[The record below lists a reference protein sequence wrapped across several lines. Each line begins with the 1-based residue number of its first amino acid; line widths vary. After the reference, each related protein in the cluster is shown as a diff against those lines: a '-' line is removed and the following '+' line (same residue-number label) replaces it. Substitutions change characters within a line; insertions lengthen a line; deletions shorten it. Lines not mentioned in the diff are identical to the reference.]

1 MSTSNARRRSCSF
14 LIDPHVHVRD
24 WAQSDKETLA
34 HGLMVARRSGI
45 TALFDMPNTN
55 PPLTSRE
62 AVTRRLREA
71 NALASGV
78 SYHIWAGVTGD
89 TQQVKEVAKQIGRAS
104 CRERV

>member
-1 MSTSNARRRSCSF
+1 M
-14 LIDPHVHVRD
+14 IDPHVHLRD

-34 HGLMVARRSGI
+34 HGLMVAKRSGI

-62 AVTRRLREA
+62 AITRRLREA
-71 NALASGV
+71 NALGSGV

-89 TQQVKEVAKQIGRAS
+89 TQQVREVAELVEELYPSVIGLKIW
-104 CRERV
+104 